1 MVSKM
6 DISVKNIVEE
16 TLKDL
21 PTALQAIIVSRDGTI
36 IYSNVDEKTEK
47 QILNLLKKHKDVPV
61 NDYEPETIDENNIL
75 FYGLTPECILTI
87 TSTLSIAEILVH
99 SRKTIEKLQK
109 KLGELLKS
117 FVEKLSEEIDEETKQ
132 KYNAIYTLSQKY
144 KDVKKILP
152 TIGMMGK
159 PAAMIIANLDKKLPV
174 WQLTLLLK
182 KAGIN
187 ITFQETQEILDFL
200 HKRGYVTPIK
210 EK

>member
-1 MVSKM
+1 M
-6 DISVKNIVEE
+6 DISVKNVVKE

-36 IYSNVDEKTEK
+36 IHSNVDKKTEK
-47 QILNLLKKHKDVPV
+47 QILKLFKKHKDVPV
-61 NDYEPETIDENNIL
+61 NDYEPEAIDENNIL
-75 FYGLTPECILTI
+75 FYGLTSECILAI

-117 FVEKLSEEIDEETKQ
+117 FVEKLSEEVDEETKQ
-132 KYNAIYTLSQKY
+132 KYNTIYTLSPKY
-144 KDVKKILP
+144 KDIKKILS
-152 TIGMMGK
+152 TIGMIGK
-159 PAAMIIANLDKKLPV
+159 PAAMIVANLDKKLPV

-210 EK
+210 EKQSI

>member
-1 MVSKM
+1 M
-6 DISVKNIVEE
+6 DISVKNVVKE

-36 IYSNVDEKTEK
+36 IHSNVDKKIEK
-47 QILNLLKKHKDVPV
+47 QILKLFKKHKDIPV
-61 NDYEPETIDENNIL
+61 NDYEPEIIDENNIL
-75 FYGLTPECILTI
+75 FYGLTSECILVI

-117 FVEKLSEEIDEETKQ
+117 FVEKLSEEVDEETKQ
-132 KYNAIYTLSQKY
+132 KYNTIYTLSPKY
-144 KDVKKILP
+144 KDIKKILP

-159 PAAMIIANLDKKLPV
+159 PAAMIVANLDKKLPV

-210 EK
+210 EKQSI

>member
-1 MVSKM
+1 M
-6 DISVKNIVEE
+6 DISVKNIVKE

-36 IYSNVDEKTEK
+36 IHSNVDKKIEK
-47 QILNLLKKHKDVPV
+47 QILKLFKKHKDIPV
-61 NDYEPETIDENNIL
+61 NDYEPETIDENNLL
-75 FYGLTPECILTI
+75 FYGLTSECILAI

-117 FVEKLSEEIDEETKQ
+117 FVEKLSEEVDEETKQ
-132 KYNAIYTLSQKY
+132 KYNTIYTLSPKY
-144 KDVKKILP
+144 KDIKKILS
-152 TIGMMGK
+152 TIGMIGK
-159 PAAMIIANLDKKLPV
+159 PAAMIVANLDKKLPV

>member
-1 MVSKM
+1 M

-21 PTALQAIIVSRDGTI
+21 PTALQVIIVSRDGTI
-36 IYSNVDEKTEK
+36 IHSSVDKKIEK
-47 QILNLLKKHKDVPV
+47 QILKLFKKHKDIPV
-61 NDYEPETIDENNIL
+61 NDYEPETIDENTIL
-75 FYGLTPECILTI
+75 FYGLTSECILAI

-109 KLGELLKS
+109 KLGELLES
-117 FVEKLSEEIDEETKQ
+117 FVEKLSEEVDEETKQ
-132 KYNAIYTLSQKY
+132 KYNTIYTLSPKY
-144 KDVKKILP
+144 KDTKKILP

-159 PAAMIIANLDKKLPV
+159 PAAMIVANLDKKLPV

-187 ITFQETQEILDFL
+187 ITFQEAQEILEFL
-200 HKRGYVTPIK
+200 HKRGYVTPT
-210 EK
+210 